1 MDQPGKDSVGQ
12 VSQEEETMCPKTRY
26 GECCMGLRNTEKRVV
41 QVQGGK
47 EGTEAAGKA
56 GRGRPG
62 GAWSAVALDLDFFP
76 TLNGKSLKGF
86 KMGCNTEQFTF

>member
-1 MDQPGKDSVGQ
+1 MSKDQVRGVLHGFKEYREAGGPGA
-12 VSQEEETMCPKTRY
+12 
-26 GECCMGLRNTEKRVV
+26 
-41 QVQGGK
+41 GGK

-62 GAWSAVALDLDFFP
+62 GAWPAVALDLDFFP